1 MSSQSARG
9 FKKRREGATSSKPP
23 LPPPTAVR
31 RRAVTVNKTATTT
44 TPSEGSQSNRLLAGC
59 MAHEYL
65 TNGTLFGQK
74 LDPARA
80 EAAVAVNSGES
91 QISEAEPTARGY
103 AEVALLLRSEGVR
116 IPGVVNP
123 TQLAKWIECGRI
135 TTRGAK

>member
-1 MSSQSARG
+1 MSSQLARG

-31 RRAVTVNKTATTT
+31 RRAVTVKETATTT
-44 TPSEGSQSNRLLAGC
+44 PSKGSKSNRLLAGC

-74 LDPARA
+74 FDPARA
-80 EAAVAVNSGES
+80 EAAVAVNSGKS

-123 TQLAKWIECGRI
+123 TQLAKWIECGRT